1 VWKCANPEA
10 FLSEN
15 TKSQTCLV
23 DNLNIFIYNIVWL
36 FLSHR
41 NLELNEVK
49 TMNQLVKMIY
59 LILQIGLT
67 MLVTVFI
74 CIGLG
79 YLLERLFGVNLMVLF
94 IVLGVLAGM
103 RSTYVLIR
111 KFVSSN
117 NPDDEYIR
125 LLRQK
130 PDDTAD
136 DEDEDL

>member
-1 VWKCANPEA
+1 LWKYADEKA
-10 FLSEN
+10 FLGKN
-15 TKSQTCLV
+15 IKSGVCLV
-23 DNLNIFIYNIVWL
+23 DNLHIFIYNIVWL
-36 FLSHR
+36 SIQPWRLG
-41 NLELNEVK
+41 LNEVRI
-49 TMNQLVKMIY
+49 MNQLVKMIY

-79 YLLERLFGVNLMVLF
+79 YLLQRLFGINLMALF

-103 RSTYVLIR
+103 RSAYVLIR
-111 KFVSSN
+111 KFVSFT

-136 DEDEDL
+136 DKKDL